1 MALIAS
7 ILSKFDDSG
16 IKKAKHEFGGLKK
29 VAAGLGIGMGLK
41 AITEGLL
48 DAAKAAAADKK
59 SMDILNSILTKNA
72 HATKAQV
79 KQNNNFID
87 SLSIQS
93 GLVDDDLRPSMGKFA
108 RVTGNVSQA
117 QKLLKTALNAS
128 AYAGVPLEKV
138 STALAKAYTGNTSS
152 LIRLFP
158 ELKKSKDAIND
169 LSVASEGFAQKNADP
184 FMRFNN
190 AMDTLKE
197 SLGYVILPMISDFV
211 DEISKPGGL
220 IDITKKYLEDLSDP
234 KTEAGA
240 TFKSIKDAVEQT
252 FGAVK
257 DFFALFG
264 GGDAMKGFANAAST
278 LISML
283 PALIAL
289 KGILFLAKS
298 TTVLAN
304 LAKAIG
310 LMNGTTAVGT
320 AATASGVGSAAVAGK
335 ALGGLKIAPL
345 LGASNPSLTKSQFDT
360 QLLVDRNIEAF
371 KKAGYETGFGGN
383 DPTVRFIESLFGMKL
398 KANPYELTPKQAQ
411 VVINNYSADPKSVT
425 DAVNKYLKNNGKKSL
440 TNPGGR

>member
-59 SMDILNSILTKNA
+59 SMDILNSILVKNA
-72 HATKAQV
+72 KATSAQV
-79 KQNNNFID
+79 KANNSFID
-87 SLSIQS
+87 TMSIQS
-93 GLVDDDLRPSMGKFA
+93 GIVDDDLRPSMGKFA

-138 STALAKAYTGNTSS
+138 STALSKAYTGNTSS

-158 ELKKSKDAIND
+158 ELKKSKDAIGD
-169 LSVASEGFAQKNADP
+169 LSIASEGFAQKNADP

-220 IDITKKYLEDLSDP
+220 IDITKKYLEDLSNP

-240 TFKSIKDAVEQT
+240 TFQSIKDAVNQT
-252 FGAVK
+252 FNAVK

-264 GGDAMKGFANAAST
+264 GGDAMKGFANVASSLVT
-278 LISML
+278 ML

-310 LMNGTTAVGT
+310 LMQAGNVAGGTV
-320 AATASGVGSAAVAGK
+320 VAGK
-335 ALGGLKIAPL
+335 GKGGPIPLGVAGALLTVGMILTTKGDAGPVDEAYVNQKNLDNEKYKALK
-345 LGASNPSLTKSQFDT
+345 
-360 QLLVDRNIEAF
+360 
-371 KKAGYETGFGGN
+371 
-383 DPTVRFIESLFGMKL
+383 
-398 KANPYELTPKQAQ
+398 KQAADLRHETSPFFNPAKNAPIIGNQ
-411 VVINNYSADPKSVT
+411 VVINNYSADPKAVV
-425 DAVNKYLKNNGKKSL
+425 DAVTKYVKTNGAVPS
-440 TNPGGR
+440 NWNGYGGKR

>member
-93 GLVDDDLRPSMGKFA
+93 GIVDDDLRPSMGKFA

-264 GGDAMKGFANAAST
+264 GGDAMKGFANVAES
-278 LISML
+278 LIKML

-289 KGILFLAKS
+289 KGILFLSKS
-298 TTVLAN
+298 TTVIAN

-310 LMNGTTAVGT
+310 LMQAGNAAGGTV
-320 AATASGVGSAAVAGK
+320 VAGK
-335 ALGGLKIAPL
+335 GKGGPVPLGVAGPLLAVAMVLTTKGDAGPVDEVYVQQKQLDNARYKALKKQAADVAHETSGVFNPAKNAPL
-345 LGASNPSLTKSQFDT
+345 K
-360 QLLVDRNIEAF
+360 
-371 KKAGYETGFGGN
+371 GN
-383 DPTVRFIESLFGMKL
+383 QII
-398 KANPYELTPKQAQ
+398 
-411 VVINNYSADPKSVT
+411 INNYSADPKVVT
-425 DAVNKYLKNNGKKSL
+425 DAVNKYLKNNGGKSI

>member
-1 MALIAS
+1 
-7 ILSKFDDSG
+7 
-16 IKKAKHEFGGLKK
+16 
-29 VAAGLGIGMGLK
+29 
-41 AITEGLL
+41 
-48 DAAKAAAADKK
+48 
-59 SMDILNSILTKNA
+59 
-72 HATKAQV
+72 
-79 KQNNNFID
+79 
-87 SLSIQS
+87 
-93 GLVDDDLRPSMGKFA
+93 MGKFA

-169 LSVASEGFAQKNADP
+169 LSGASEGFAQKNADP

-264 GGDAMKGFANAAST
+264 GGDSMKGFANAAET
-278 LISML
+278 LVRML

-298 TTVLAN
+298 TTVIAN

-310 LMNGTTAVGT
+310 LMQGTTAVST
-320 AATASGVGSAAVAGK
+320 TATATGAGSAAVAGK
-335 ALGGLKIAPL
+335 AATSIGTGVKATEFANGVKALKGLKAAPL
-345 LGASNPSLTKSQFDT
+345 LGVGNPSLTWDQFTT
-360 QLLVDRNIEAF
+360 QGLVDKNIDAF
-371 KKAGYETGFGGN
+371 RKAGYEVGFGGN
-383 DPTVRFIESLFGMKL
+383 DSTVRFIESLFGMKL
-398 KANPYELTPKQAQ
+398 KPNPYELTPQQAQ
-411 VVINNYSADPKSVT
+411 VVINNYSADPKVVT
-425 DAVNKYLKNNGKKSL
+425 DAVNKYLKNNGGKSI